1 MSEPLSRQDLLD
13 MAQVLA
19 VRAYFNERPGAMEFY
34 LRSASVQQFI
44 IDQSER
50 WTREAGHG
58 PPVGQSTFQEF
69 PLPPY
74 SYPRSFGGQ
83 PRHVETRDPL

>member
-1 MSEPLSRQDLLD
+1 MSEPLTRQDLLD
-13 MAQVLA
+13 MAQTLA

-58 PPVGQSTFQEF
+58 PPVGQPTFGVFEGGGV
-69 PLPPY
+69 
-74 SYPRSFGGQ
+74 RFGSSAL
-83 PRHVETRDPL
+83 RHVETRDPL